1 MNELLLLVCITIV
14 CNASI
19 RRERCLLNDRSK
31 FHVSGFHSKKEKNER
46 EGERE
51 RERTSERA
59 SEREGEKLIVI

>member
-51 RERTSERA
+51 RAHERA

>member
-51 RERTSERA
+51 RAHERA
-59 SEREGEKLIVI
+59 SEREGEKLIMI